1 MQRGNIK
8 KTLLYFFICFLMLSC
23 TTVMDGTYTWDTFIQ
38 ERSDNGDT
46 FFAEATSPNGI
57 ISYGSSND
65 SQEGANNMASRHCSE
80 TSGKICQITRTIT
93 LSKKQDIESL
103 VCTEKYSRDLKNEN
117 LGSMIT
123 QWCNKLA
130 SVLTEKEKKIAE
142 CSLNHIS
149 LSKNITNAISGSK
162 LCEAKLIK

>member
-1 MQRGNIK
+1 MLTRNK
-8 KTLLYFFICFLMLSC
+8 KNFLLYILISLLPLAC
-23 TTVMDGTYTWDTFIQ
+23 TTVLDGTYTWDTFIQ
-38 ERSDNGDT
+38 ERSMDGDT

-65 SQEGANNMASRHCSE
+65 SQGAANNMAKRHCSE
-80 TSGKICQITRTIT
+80 NSAKICQITRFIT
-93 LSKKQDIESL
+93 LTRKQDIESL

-123 QWCNKLA
+123 QWCNKLT
-130 SVLTEKEKKIAE
+130 SISLEKDKKIAK

-149 LSKNITNAISGSK
+149 RSKNKTNAISGSK
-162 LCEAKLIK
+162 LCEAKFN